1 VTYSTNAPRRPA
13 EISALKRIA
22 DNELKSWRPH
32 RAVSVSLMFVML
44 ILSIDSTYA
53 QSTQDPGAACANAMG
68 VGACSG
74 PRGPV
79 PEVVNDDWNAIAYSP
94 SRNIAA
100 FAGSFTAPDNAK
112 AAALKG
118 CAARASDCRIVAV
131 AHDVCLAVA
140 WELSAAGR
148 FQVASGVT
156 KQEAEGKAL
165 PVCLAEGP
173 KRCQVLAR
181 CSGHPPI
188 LSVSR

>member
-1 VTYSTNAPRRPA
+1 MTYSTNAPRRLA

-22 DNELKSWRPH
+22 DNQLKSWRPH
-32 RAVSVSLMFVML
+32 RAVSVSLMFVMP
-44 ILSIDSTYA
+44 ILSINSTYA

-74 PRGPV
+74 PHGPM

-100 FAGSFTAPDNAK
+100 FAGSFTAPENAK